1 MGPHRLFIR
10 YYCKVPSVLEE
21 YGGCTTY
28 REARTG
34 VWPTWFGSMTGR
46 ANGAYLPSSADGI
59 MVLEDGEN
67 KISKLP

>member
-34 VWPTWFGSMTGR
+34 V
-46 ANGAYLPSSADGI
+46 
-59 MVLEDGEN
+59 
-67 KISKLP
+67 